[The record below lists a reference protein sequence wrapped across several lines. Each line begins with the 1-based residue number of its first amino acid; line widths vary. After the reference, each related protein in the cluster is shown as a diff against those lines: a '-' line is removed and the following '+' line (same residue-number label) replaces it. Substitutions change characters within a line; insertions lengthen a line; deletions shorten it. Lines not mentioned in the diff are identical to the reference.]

1 MKEKFSGYRVA
12 AGTII
17 YLFFAWC
24 MINVTSVAF
33 GVFLEHFGG
42 DMTQVSLGVTIY
54 ALACSVISMFA
65 GEYQKRAG
73 PRNVMILGALDME
86 AFCFVIAFVPS
97 IWSFYLAQLTMAS
110 ASSTSMHAC
119 CTMVISN
126 WFVKGRARLIS
137 IAMAGALFGAAA
149 FQFAAG
155 QVFVAVGVSRLY
167 LYFGILQLVVL
178 LFCALFLI
186 QDSTEKLG
194 QKPLG
199 WEEQDAA
206 PQKADAAPREERPV
220 SVCRTGPTVRKGDTL
235 SLRYVFSR

>member
-1 MKEKFSGYRVA
+1 
-12 AGTII
+12 
-17 YLFFAWC
+17 
-24 MINVTSVAF
+24 
-33 GVFLEHFGG
+33 
-42 DMTQVSLGVTIY
+42 
-54 ALACSVISMFA
+54 
-65 GEYQKRAG
+65 
-73 PRNVMILGALDME
+73 
-86 AFCFVIAFVPS
+86 
-97 IWSFYLAQLTMAS
+97 
-110 ASSTSMHAC
+110 
-119 CTMVISN
+119 MVISN

-137 IAMAGALFGAAA
+137 IVMAGALFGAAA

-178 LFCALFLI
+178 LFCPLFLI

-220 SVCRTGPTVRKGDTL
+220 SVCRTGPTVRKGDAL